1 MMRAFSSR
9 DDTVV
14 LDEPFYAHY
23 LRETRI
29 AHPGREAVMSAYEND
44 CRKVIDFITGAV
56 PDGKRIWYQKHMAHH
71 MLPHIDVQRLI
82 DGDALAHAFLIRD
95 PAEVITSYTKVHG
108 QMTLAETGLPYQ
120 LDLFE
125 RVRRATGK
133 TPPVIDAR
141 DVQLDPERTLSRL
154 CEKLGIEFTDKMLS
168 WPAGPHP
175 SDGNWARYWYANVY
189 QSTGF
194 GAYHP
199 KDEAVPPALEPV
211 YAEACKLYEQLAQH
225 RL

>member
-1 MMRAFSSR
+1 MRAPIQTPIDSKSSTLTRSSCLRIAIWSGPRNLSTAMMRAFSSR

-82 DGDALAHAFLIRD
+82 DGDALAHA
-95 PAEVITSYTKVHG
+95 
-108 QMTLAETGLPYQ
+108 
-120 LDLFE
+120 
-125 RVRRATGK
+125 
-133 TPPVIDAR
+133 
-141 DVQLDPERTLSRL
+141 
-154 CEKLGIEFTDKMLS
+154 
-168 WPAGPHP
+168 
-175 SDGNWARYWYANVY
+175 
-189 QSTGF
+189 
-194 GAYHP
+194 
-199 KDEAVPPALEPV
+199 
-211 YAEACKLYEQLAQH
+211 
-225 RL
+225 